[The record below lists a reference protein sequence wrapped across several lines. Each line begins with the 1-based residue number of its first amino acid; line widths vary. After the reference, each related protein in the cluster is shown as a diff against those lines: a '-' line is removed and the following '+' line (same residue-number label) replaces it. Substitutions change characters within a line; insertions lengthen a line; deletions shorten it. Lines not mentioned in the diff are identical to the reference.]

1 MILDIPQEPPEG
13 WREEYRG
20 MKALGKLQSELLT
33 NGPKSLSQS
42 WIMQAMYND
51 WKRKKGFV
59 EPDPPNCQSSM
70 KEWEE
75 SIKKYQTPGLN
86 D

>member
-1 MILDIPQEPPEG
+1 MSMEPEQRDES
-13 WREEYRG
+13 WREEYAG
-20 MKALGKLQSELLT
+20 MIPLGTYKRNLLQ

-42 WIMQAMYND
+42 WMMQAMHND
-51 WKRKKGFV
+51 WKKKKGIKDP
-59 EPDPPNCQSSM
+59 EPPNCQSSM

-75 SIKKYQTPGLN
+75 SIKKYQTRGSI